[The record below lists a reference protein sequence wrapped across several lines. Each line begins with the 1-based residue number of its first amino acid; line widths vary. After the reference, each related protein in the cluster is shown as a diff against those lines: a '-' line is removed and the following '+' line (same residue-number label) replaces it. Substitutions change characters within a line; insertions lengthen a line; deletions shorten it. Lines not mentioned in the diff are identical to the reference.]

1 MPLTTTDVPDPTK
14 KTTPDPEPVKATPPK
29 VEPVKTEAPKPPKK
43 TGLEDAALSSDPLV
57 QKLMWD
63 RGTQL
68 SGKPTEHHNV
78 APDAHDRRIAAIDD
92 ELRKLGFDL

>member
-1 MPLTTTDVPDPTK
+1 MPLTTDDVPDPTK

-29 VEPVKTEAPKPPKK
+29 VEPAKAESPKPPKK
-43 TGLEDAALSSDPLV
+43 PGLDDAALSSDPLV

-63 RGTQL
+63 RGVRL
-68 SGKPTEHHNV
+68 GSNDDRGV
-78 APDAHDRRIAAIDD
+78 ALIDD

>member
-14 KTTPDPEPVKATPPK
+14 KTTPDPEPAKATPPK
-29 VEPVKTEAPKPPKK
+29 PEPKAEAPKK
-43 TGLEDAALSSDPLV
+43 TGLDDAALSSDPLV

-63 RGTQL
+63 RGHRL
-68 SGKPTEHHNV
+68 GSKDDRGV
-78 APDAHDRRIAAIDD
+78 ALIDD